1 VALFVLYTIQG
12 INLVLMYGGA
22 LLGVFC
28 VIDAALRRPDAF
40 VAADKLTKG
49 TWFGILVA
57 CGVVLGLA
65 MVEPQ
70 IFAPQGILWL
80 AALIGVMV
88 YLCDVRPNVKR
99 VTGGHRW

>member
-1 VALFVLYTIQG
+1 MIYTIQA

-22 LLGVFC
+22 ILGVFC
-28 VIDAALRRPDAF
+28 VIDAAMRRADAF

-49 TWFGILVA
+49 TWFGIVVA

-65 MVEPQ
+65 LVTDV
-70 IFAPQGILWL
+70 FAPQSLLWL
-80 AALIGVMV
+80 VALIGVMV

-99 VTGGHRW
+99 VSGGNRW